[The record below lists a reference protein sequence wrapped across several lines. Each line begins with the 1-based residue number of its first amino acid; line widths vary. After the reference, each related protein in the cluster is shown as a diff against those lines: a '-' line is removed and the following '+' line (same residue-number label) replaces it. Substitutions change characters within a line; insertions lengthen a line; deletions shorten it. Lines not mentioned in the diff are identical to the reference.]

1 MAESEVKIP
10 EAKEVLTDVQ
20 LHLNTE
26 PDPLVAEFRKQLA
39 LVVDIKHLNVAN
51 LLVAVTKG
59 MQLAK
64 NFKTKTNEQKKMLL
78 LDTLSDM
85 IKTSDLAQEKKDDLV
100 WVVDEMGPSTV
111 DLFLVVAEKGVKVF
125 KNTKLFKCCS

>member
-1 MAESEVKIP
+1 MSESEVKVP

-20 LHLNTE
+20 LHLNSV
-26 PDPLVAEFRKQLA
+26 PDPLVAEFRKQLS

-125 KNTKLFKCCS
+125 KSTGLFKCCS